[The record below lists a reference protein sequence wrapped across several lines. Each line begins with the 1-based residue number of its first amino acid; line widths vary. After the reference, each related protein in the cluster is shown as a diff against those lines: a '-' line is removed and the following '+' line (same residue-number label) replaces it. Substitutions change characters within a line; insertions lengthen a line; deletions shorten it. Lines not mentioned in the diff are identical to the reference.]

1 MARGNTKIPR
11 GMQRVRSVQGGILS
25 PGALLPATASAM
37 QAKPVSSRLLAARA
51 QPVKKAHTG
60 ETVNSSARSILV
72 LNYQSRSSNPILT
85 SRPLTLV
92 A

>member
-1 MARGNTKIPR
+1 MRTHGLVSHTNSEALCRSVARENTKIPR

-37 QAKPVSSRLLAARA
+37 QAKKVSLRLLGARA

-60 ETVNSSARSILV
+60 ETVNSSARSIL
-72 LNYQSRSSNPILT
+72 
-85 SRPLTLV
+85 
-92 A
+92 

>member
-1 MARGNTKIPR
+1 MTAANTKIPR
-11 GMQRVRSVQGGILS
+11 AMQRVRTVPGGILS
-25 PGALLPATASAM
+25 LAVLPATASAM
-37 QAKPVSSRLLAARA
+37 QANPVSLRLLVARA

-72 LNYQSRSSNPILT
+72 LNYQSTSSNPILT